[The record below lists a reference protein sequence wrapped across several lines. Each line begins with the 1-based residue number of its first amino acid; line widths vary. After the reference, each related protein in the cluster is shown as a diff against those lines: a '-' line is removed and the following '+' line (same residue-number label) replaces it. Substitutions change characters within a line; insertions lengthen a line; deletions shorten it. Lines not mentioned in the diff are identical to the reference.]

1 MRINPSQQ
9 SELKDFVKELW
20 EKQIHVV
27 IAESCT
33 AGLVSALL
41 GQIPGVSNVLC
52 GSMVVYRASAK
63 QDWLEL
69 DPKMLADPTRGTVC
83 AETTRQLAISVL
95 QATPEANWSVAITG
109 HLGPGAP
116 QEQDGC
122 VFLATAT
129 RHESTAMI
137 ADETVQ
143 NLLSIEP
150 TDSNDIDRRALRQ
163 QEAAWMAI
171 DFLRQSIKR
180 FSPR

>member
-1 MRINPSQQ
+1 MRLNSTQQ
-9 SELKDFVKELW
+9 AELKDFVNELLH
-20 EKQIHVV
+20 KQIHVV

-41 GQIPGVSNVLC
+41 GQVPGVSNVFC

-63 QDWLEL
+63 QDWLDL
-69 DPKMLADPTRGTVC
+69 DPKMLADPSRGTVC
-83 AETTRQLAISVL
+83 AETTRQLAVSVL

-116 QEQDGC
+116 VEQDGS

-129 RHESTAMI
+129 RNEADAMI
-137 ADETVQ
+137 TDETLQ
-143 NLLSIEP
+143 HLLSTTP
-150 TDSNDIDRRALRQ
+150 LDSNDIERRAMRQ